1 MAVSVADDFTGTA
14 LPLDEGGLQQAL
26 GVIGVGAAELWA
38 VLGVETTGCGFLPDR
53 RPKILFER
61 HVFSRETGHR
71 FDASNPDLSDPRPG
85 GYGPPGAAQ
94 YARLLRATTLDRQAA
109 LRSAS
114 WGIGQ
119 VMGYNAVSAGYP
131 DVEQMVA
138 AMIASE
144 GAQLMAMVRFV
155 GASQLD
161 GALRT
166 HDWPGFA
173 RGYNG
178 PNYAIN
184 SYDTR
189 LASAYERFFHGGL
202 PDLTVRAA
210 QVYLLYLGYEPG
222 PIDGVLGRFT
232 RSAMNDF
239 QEQRSLPVTE
249 ALDDPTSA
257 ALQRAVAGD

>member
-1 MAVSVADDFTGTA
+1 MANGFTGSA
-14 LPLDEGGLQQAL
+14 LPLDEEGLQQSL
-26 GVIGVGAAELWA
+26 QVIGVGAAELWA

-71 FDASNPDLSDPRPG
+71 FDASDPDLSDPRPG

-94 YARLLRATTLDRQAA
+94 YERLLRAIALDGHAA

-119 VMGYNAVSAGYP
+119 VMGYNAVPAGYP
-131 DVEQMVA
+131 DAEQMVV

-155 GASQLD
+155 GANQLD
-161 GALRT
+161 RALRT
-166 HDWPGFA
+166 HDWPSFA

-189 LASAYERFFHGGL
+189 LASAYARFLYGGL
-202 PDLTVRAA
+202 PDLTVRAG
-210 QVYLLYLGYEPG
+210 QVYLLYLGYQPG
-222 PIDGVLGRFT
+222 AIDGVLGRLT

-239 QEQRSLPVTE
+239 QEQTSLPLTDS
-249 ALDDPTSA
+249 LDEPTYA
-257 ALQRAVAGD
+257 ALRQAVAGA